1 MWKKLC
7 GSWFSLTPIPF
18 TTTNYTTNS
27 ASISDVFL
35 LIVWLEEVPQEGRWP
50 VCWDAVPLLHCLLTP
65 TPHPPPA
72 AHSPALLFHS
82 TETPESHWHKGWGSC
97 TESVNFLWALLLST
111 AHSPPASDLEWFS
124 SLQRIQPISPRT
136 PPGHHRDTN
145 WSLQGKS
152 AYQLGSSS
160 LVDLNALY
168 QRQLQESISSVKHFH
183 LNPSEHYSHLIKT
196 KLSMLWPWPAPRN

>member
-1 MWKKLC
+1 MAAGSPWHQSLSQPQITPQIQLASLMFFCWLSDLKKCHRKEGGQCVGMLSHC
-7 GSWFSLTPIPF
+7 F
-18 TTTNYTTNS
+18 T
-27 ASISDVFL
+27 ASSHPPHTRHQQPTLQPYSSTLQKPQKATDTKV
-35 LIVWLEEVPQEGRWP
+35 EVPAQKVLTFSGL
-50 VCWDAVPLLHCLLTP
+50 CCYLLHTVPLP
-65 TPHPPPA
+65 VIWSDFPHY
-72 AHSPALLFHS
+72 
-82 TETPESHWHKGWGSC
+82 KGYSQ
-97 TESVNFLWALLLST
+97 SVL
-111 AHSPPASDLEWFS
+111 
-124 SLQRIQPISPRT
+124 RT